1 MHKYLILPDYNII
14 HMTCQTSLPPF
25 LFTAL
30 LLKNNYHYLQFIATL
45 LFFLAKLVEILSID
59 MKNVVFAIYYT
70 LLYYTFTAVGPQN
83 HSNTYVT

>member
-1 MHKYLILPDYNII
+1 LHKYLILPDYNII

-30 LLKNNYHYLQFIATL
+30 LLKTIITT
-45 LFFLAKLVEILSID
+45 FFPGKLVEILSID
-59 MKNVVFAIYYT
+59 MKNVVFAIYYM

>member
-1 MHKYLILPDYNII
+1 MSNVFTTIFIYCII
-14 HMTCQTSLPPF
+14 I
-25 LFTAL
+25 
-30 LLKNNYHYLQFIATL
+30 KNYLQFIATL

>member
-1 MHKYLILPDYNII
+1 LHKYLILPDYNII
-14 HMTCQTSLPPF
+14 HMTCRTSLPPF

-30 LLKNNYHYLQFIATL
+30 LLKTATL
-45 LFFLAKLVEILSID
+45 LTFFLAKLVEILSID

>member
-1 MHKYLILPDYNII
+1 MSNVFTTIFIYCII
-14 HMTCQTSLPPF
+14 I
-25 LFTAL
+25 
-30 LLKNNYHYLQFIATL
+30 KNCYTT
-45 LFFLAKLVEILSID
+45 FFLAKLVEILSID